1 MNLMALHLALQKSYE
16 NKNFMLLFGWM
27 LLMTQSC
34 TKDKYAPIGI
44 NNDCDTTYYTREIKP
59 IISNNCS
66 ISGCHNGEQSTPNY
80 NNFEELKKEIED
92 KINNE
97 PEILYRIKLPISDP
111 LHMPID
117 FQLNQSDID
126 KLESWINS
134 GYAGC

>member
-1 MNLMALHLALQKSYE
+1 MKLSSFILMFGL
-16 NKNFMLLFGWM
+16 MLF
-27 LLMTQSC
+27 LMTQSC
-34 TKDKYAPIGI
+34 TKDKYVPVKL
-44 NNDCDTTYYTREIKP
+44 NDQCDTTFYTREIKP

-80 NNFEELKKEIED
+80 NNYDELKEEIED

-97 PEILYRIKLPISDP
+97 SEILYRIKLPVSDP

-117 FQLNQSDID
+117 VELNQSDID